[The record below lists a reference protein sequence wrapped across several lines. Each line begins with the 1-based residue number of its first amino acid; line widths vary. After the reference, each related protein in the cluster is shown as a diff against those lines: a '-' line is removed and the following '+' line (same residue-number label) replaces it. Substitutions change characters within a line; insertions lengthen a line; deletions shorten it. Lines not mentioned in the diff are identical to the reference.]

1 MSAEVDLIGH
11 QARSREGRGLSVR
24 SGDSDK
30 WITIQK
36 NTFMNWV
43 NLQLQGSGHVVDNF
57 ETDFDD
63 GVKLCA
69 LVEALQ
75 RRKIGKVSEDWTF
88 CIGLCSFFLVA
99 FLYFYNLLARFG

>member
-24 SGDSDK
+24 TGDSDR
-30 WITIQK
+30 WIEIQK
-36 NTFMNWV
+36 TTFMNWV
-43 NLQLQGSGHVVDNF
+43 NLQLHDSGLVVDDF
-57 ETDFDD
+57 ELDFDN

-75 RRKIGKVSEDWTF
+75 GKKIGRVSIESLYTQY
-88 CIGLCSFFLVA
+88 IYIQKICSSDC
-99 FLYFYNLLARFG
+99 GIC

>member
-75 RRKIGKVSEDWTF
+75 RRKIGKVSEDWT
-88 CIGLCSFFLVA
+88 LYWSVQFFSCCFFI
-99 FLYFYNLLARFG
+99 FLFFIFL

>member
-1 MSAEVDLIGH
+1 MSAEVNLIGQ

-30 WITIQK
+30 WIMIQK

-43 NLQLQGSGHVVDNF
+43 NLQLQGSGYTVQDF
-57 ETDFDD
+57 EVDFDD

-69 LVEALQ
+69 LVESLQ
-75 RRKIGKVSEDWTF
+75 HRRIGKVNYIF
-88 CIGLCSFFLVA
+88 
-99 FLYFYNLLARFG
+99 YFIIIVISLLDI